1 MAHDDRDWRKGFT
14 LSRLTPTAGWL
25 AAALFLVAG
34 IWWLANMSLQAGS
47 GFSGA
52 AVVSAQAA
60 YALVLGQWF
69 LISLFASHGESR
81 RFSAA
86 TFETLDFVVPIWPLI
101 ALLWL
106 TSELSIAT
114 LVQTQL
120 VAFGLAAALAVVG
133 AGAARL
139 NIDREYCK
147 LLRST
152 IGVVAAAT
160 IWIGRDQLHAWMIT

>member
-1 MAHDDRDWRKGFT
+1 

-25 AAALFLVAG
+25 AAALFLAAG
-34 IWWLANMSLQAGS
+34 TWWLANMSLQAGS

-52 AVVSAQAA
+52 PVVSAQAA

-69 LISLFASHGESR
+69 LISLFASHGESQG
-81 RFSAA
+81 FSAA
-86 TFETLDFVVPIWPLI
+86 TVASLNFVVPLWPLI

-106 TSELSIAT
+106 TSELSITT

-120 VAFGLAAALAVVG
+120 IAFTLAAVLAVVG
-133 AGAARL
+133 TRVAHL
-139 NIDREYCK
+139 NIDHEYRM

-152 IGVVAAAT
+152 VGVAAAAA
-160 IWIGRDQLHAWMIT
+160 IWIGRSQLHAWVTA